1 MTSRNGKVNAVL
13 LTGIILLSGCILD
26 FTIVCPDGGVADK
39 DNQCTNSSTKDMG
52 PPALCSAGLTDL
64 LTNNALT
71 TCYYKNPPGTYAFA
85 CADIQENST
94 IDTTQC
100 NATCTMQQDGSRRG
114 LKGLV
119 IHPTQGDTFSAT
131 LLNTDG
137 SPALEV
143 MCTVMN

>member
-1 MTSRNGKVNAVL
+1 MLRKKIKTLLLIGTSM
-13 LTGIILLSGCILD
+13 LSACILD
-26 FTIVCPDGGVADK
+26 FTIICPDGGVADK
-39 DNQCTNSSTKDMG
+39 DNHCTYNGTKDMG
-52 PPALCSAGLTDL
+52 TPTPCSASLAGLL
-64 LTNNALT
+64 NNNALT

-85 CADIQENST
+85 CANIQENST

-119 IHPTQGDTFSAT
+119 IHPTQGDTFSAI